1 MFLEFARDQD
11 VKGIEYDID
20 REKNRKRRICIGNC
34 RLLDV
39 KLEKPG
45 NYEITPP
52 PVSFI
57 YFLFD

>member
-1 MFLEFARDQD
+1 MEVDFE
-11 VKGIEYDID
+11 
-20 REKNRKRRICIGNC
+20 REKNRKRRIVIGNC

-52 PVSFI
+52 PNVEK
-57 YFLFD
+57 YFDCDLPKGTVAGG